1 MSFRAKRRRVV
12 ERSEKSR
19 VHKVYVNEILH
30 YVQDDTKGKYYLF
43 LLIFNST
50 KKAVSKPRPPKI
62 STQAP

>member
-19 VHKVYVNEILH
+19 VHKVYVTEILH
-30 YVQDDTKGKYYLF
+30 YVQDDTNEKGYLF

-50 KKAVSKPRPPKI
+50 KKAVSKPNPPKR
-62 STQAP
+62 SKQAP